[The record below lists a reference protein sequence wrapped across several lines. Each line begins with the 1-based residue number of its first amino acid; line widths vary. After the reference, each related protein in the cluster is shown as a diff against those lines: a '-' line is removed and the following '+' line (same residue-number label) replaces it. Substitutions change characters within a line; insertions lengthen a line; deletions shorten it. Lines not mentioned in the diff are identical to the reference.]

1 MKVLSR
7 GPVADA
13 VPLLSILTACDCSV
27 EEFERI
33 AAFLETQ
40 TLKRWCW
47 IHCPGVDSDCLPV
60 EGMAVLYLP
69 RAPAALRATALEE
82 AIWFLLS
89 LPTLPW
95 VELREDAR
103 RGDLFVSRRSL
114 PEGRI
119 GARLNG
125 RRQPCS
131 SAMLAPGS
139 LPKAPGKRLLL
150 LAPWLEPGGAD
161 RCNLDLLRA
170 LAREGWMLTVVA
182 SLAAEHR
189 WRDRFTALTAD
200 VWVLPDFLSA
210 EKACGFLAYLV
221 DSRQP
226 DLMLL
231 SNSAF
236 AYDVLGYVRTRYPG
250 LPVVDL
256 KIGRAHV

>member
-27 EEFERI
+27 EELERI

-40 TLKRWCW
+40 TLKRWRW

-89 LPTLPW
+89 RPTLPW

-139 LPKAPGKRLLL
+139 LPKAPES
-150 LAPWLEPGGAD
+150 A
-161 RCNLDLLRA
+161 CCC
-170 LAREGWMLTVVA
+170 
-182 SLAAEHR
+182 
-189 WRDRFTALTAD
+189 WR
-200 VWVLPDFLSA
+200 
-210 EKACGFLAYLV
+210 
-221 DSRQP
+221 
-226 DLMLL
+226 
-231 SNSAF
+231 
-236 AYDVLGYVRTRYPG
+236 PG
-250 LPVVDL
+250 LSQAERIVAIWICFEPWP
-256 KIGRAHV
+256 GRAGC

>member
-27 EEFERI
+27 EELERI

-40 TLKRWCW
+40 TLKRWRW

-89 LPTLPW
+89 RPTLPW

-131 SAMLAPGS
+131 SAMLAPG
-139 LPKAPGKRLLL
+139 A
-150 LAPWLEPGGAD
+150 
-161 RCNLDLLRA
+161 CLRP
-170 LAREGWMLTVVA
+170 RESA
-182 SLAAEHR
+182 CCC
-189 WRDRFTALTAD
+189 WR
-200 VWVLPDFLSA
+200 
-210 EKACGFLAYLV
+210 
-221 DSRQP
+221 
-226 DLMLL
+226 
-231 SNSAF
+231 
-236 AYDVLGYVRTRYPG
+236 PG
-250 LPVVDL
+250 LSQAERIVAIWICFEPWP
-256 KIGRAHV
+256 GRAGC

>member
-27 EEFERI
+27 EELERI

-40 TLKRWCW
+40 TLKRWRW
-47 IHCPGVDSDCLPV
+47 LHCPGVDSDCLPV
-60 EGMAVLYLP
+60 EGVAVLYLP

-89 LPTLPW
+89 RPTLPW

-131 SAMLAPGS
+131 PAMLAPG
-139 LPKAPGKRLLL
+139 G
-150 LAPWLEPGGAD
+150 LA
-161 RCNLDLLRA
+161 
-170 LAREGWMLTVVA
+170 
-182 SLAAEHR
+182 
-189 WRDRFTALTAD
+189 
-200 VWVLPDFLSA
+200 
-210 EKACGFLAYLV
+210 
-221 DSRQP
+221 
-226 DLMLL
+226 
-231 SNSAF
+231 
-236 AYDVLGYVRTRYPG
+236 
-250 LPVVDL
+250 
-256 KIGRAHV
+256 